1 MGCGS
6 SKLDN
11 LPAVILC
18 RDRLQ
23 FLSQALHQRYVFAEA
38 HLAYIHSLQT
48 LSLSLRH
55 FFDASH
61 SIPSLSPVLDLPPER
76 KIAVND
82 PGSNSAHHLSH
93 SSSGSHIQFQTDSE
107 DEDDH
112 DHNHHIDSG
121 SDSDSDMGH
130 KLLPQRGVGM
140 MKYEESSDNSLAGGG
155 YPYNFNPNSYL
166 YSNNGSGFYNNNNNN
181 VRINYMKKHVTS
193 SVSYEQ
199 KPVSYETHTVQ
210 YGDPSSS
217 NSSNYHDYFGGGSNN
232 SNYLYNNSGMGMNY
246 GGFYGAPPAASGGYG
261 NLNGGPPPGSQMWGP
276 TRQVTPPPPPPP
288 TTSSWDFL
296 NLFESIENHYPPYTP
311 SRDSWEVRE
320 EEGIPDLEDEDN
332 YVHEVVKEVDGNHK
346 LAEDNRA
353 ESSISTLGESKI
365 ESKIKSKGVDEEV
378 VSVNDEVRARVSVGM
393 ESVPV
398 EYEVHVVDK
407 KVVGEEGKKTEQGGK
422 GGREGR
428 PGFRNAFDV
437 VKEIQVQF
445 ERAATSGSEI
455 DKVLEVG
462 KLRYQRKNAAYQV
475 SAKMLNVITPSLPSS
490 SKDEC
495 GLDLDEDVRLRSVN
509 LSATLQKLYLWEKKL
524 YEEVKAEEHMRV
536 KYDKKL
542 VKINHLFE
550 KGAEPHKI
558 ESIRNEARSLSTK
571 IKIAIQVVDKISVK
585 INKVRDEELW
595 PQLNELIQGLSRMWK
610 AMLECHHSQYEAI
623 DGARGLNVLAFPSNP
638 SDTHLEASLQLEHDL
653 LNWTYRFTEWIGAQ
667 KSYVRSLNCW
677 LLKCI
682 LYEPEETADGIA
694 PFSPGR
700 AGAPPVFVICN
711 HWNQSLER
719 LSETSEKDLIDSM
732 RVFSLLVLQFRERDK
747 GELKQRMTVNR
758 DMERKVKNLDRED
771 VKMQKMI
778 LSSGDSDGLSMSGH
792 IIYPSDTSSKPN
804 LQAGLRHVFE
814 AMDKFTSDSV
824 KLYEDL
830 LQRSEEVVRERG
842 RVS

>member
-1 MGCGS
+1 
-6 SKLDN
+6 
-11 LPAVILC
+11 
-18 RDRLQ
+18 
-23 FLSQALHQRYVFAEA
+23 
-38 HLAYIHSLQT
+38 
-48 LSLSLRH
+48 
-55 FFDASH
+55 
-61 SIPSLSPVLDLPPER
+61 
-76 KIAVND
+76 
-82 PGSNSAHHLSH
+82 
-93 SSSGSHIQFQTDSE
+93 
-107 DEDDH
+107 
-112 DHNHHIDSG
+112 
-121 SDSDSDMGH
+121 
-130 KLLPQRGVGM
+130 
-140 MKYEESSDNSLAGGG
+140 
-155 YPYNFNPNSYL
+155 
-166 YSNNGSGFYNNNNNN
+166 
-181 VRINYMKKHVTS
+181 
-193 SVSYEQ
+193 
-199 KPVSYETHTVQ
+199 
-210 YGDPSSS
+210 
-217 NSSNYHDYFGGGSNN
+217 
-232 SNYLYNNSGMGMNY
+232 
-246 GGFYGAPPAASGGYG
+246 
-261 NLNGGPPPGSQMWGP
+261 
-276 TRQVTPPPPPPP
+276 
-288 TTSSWDFL
+288 
-296 NLFESIENHYPPYTP
+296 
-311 SRDSWEVRE
+311 
-320 EEGIPDLEDEDN
+320 
-332 YVHEVVKEVDGNHK
+332 
-346 LAEDNRA
+346 
-353 ESSISTLGESKI
+353 
-365 ESKIKSKGVDEEV
+365 
-378 VSVNDEVRARVSVGM
+378 
-393 ESVPV
+393 
-398 EYEVHVVDK
+398 
-407 KVVGEEGKKTEQGGK
+407 
-422 GGREGR
+422 
-428 PGFRNAFDV
+428 
-437 VKEIQVQF
+437 
-445 ERAATSGSEI
+445 
-455 DKVLEVG
+455 
-462 KLRYQRKNAAYQV
+462 
-475 SAKMLNVITPSLPSS
+475 
-490 SKDEC
+490 
-495 GLDLDEDVRLRSVN
+495 
-509 LSATLQKLYLWEKKL
+509 
-524 YEEVKAEEHMRV
+524 MRV